1 MFRLPSVNHMIRV
14 LIFAA
19 FIAFSFAGAAPLIA
33 AELEPTLG
41 KKGRLLLE
49 EEFEGQALPKGWI
62 VKAGRLRV
70 TDGTL
75 RASQNREAGKLG
87 LFSREQPMQDA
98 VIQIDFKFD
107 GARGINVSVNPSPGE
122 LTKHGHLYSV

>member
-1 MFRLPSVNHMIRV
+1 MRRI
-14 LIFAA
+14 LIFAV
-19 FIAFSFAGAAPLIA
+19 FIAFSFAGMVTVAVG
-33 AELEPTLG
+33 ELEPTLG

-75 RASQNREAGKLG
+75 LASQNREAGKLG

-107 GARGINVSVNPSPGE
+107 GARGINVSVNPSSGE
-122 LTKHGHLYSV
+122 S